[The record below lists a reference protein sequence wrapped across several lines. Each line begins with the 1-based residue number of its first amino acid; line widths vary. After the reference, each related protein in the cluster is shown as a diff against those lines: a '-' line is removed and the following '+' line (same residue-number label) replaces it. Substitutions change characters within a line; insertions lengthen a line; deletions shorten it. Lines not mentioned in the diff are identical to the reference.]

1 MILLLICC
9 RKGCVFMPNYEE
21 LYYIAKKNYFQAVEE
36 RDSLR
41 RTVSDLQQICN
52 NLCRE
57 LTQKQDYL
65 KTVQQKKDSVQSAL
79 DKCQSIISQE
89 FETMQKNLISAG
101 DEYMK
106 FISADSQV
114 ANLSDIYSEDLR
126 LTKTALENTKD
137 TLQKQIRKLL
147 SDETEASQAVSDSES
162 RLANIK
168 NQIRNCDTNA
178 ANNRVN
184 YYYSEMKTYERK
196 WQEQLYE
203 EY

>member
-1 MILLLICC
+1 
-9 RKGCVFMPNYEE
+9 MPNYEE
-21 LYYIAKKNYFQAVEE
+21 LYYIAKKNYSQAVEE

-41 RTVSDLQQICN
+41 RTISGLQQESN
-52 NLCRE
+52 NLRRE
-57 LTQKQDYL
+57 LVQKQDYL
-65 KTVQQKKDSVQSAL
+65 KIVQQKKDSVQSAL
-79 DKCQSIISQE
+79 DKCQSIISEE

-137 TLQKQIRKLL
+137 TLQKQIKKLL
-147 SDETEASQAVSDSES
+147 FDESEASQAVFDSES
-162 RLANIK
+162 KLANIRNK
-168 NQIRNCDTNA
+168 IRNCDTSA
-178 ANNRVN
+178 ANNRIN